1 LSLFISIVFF
11 IFYVILYVITRT
23 YSGKLNICLR
33 IGFLLSLTFLF
44 LITVNFFYLHWY
56 ILHIFLSTV
65 FVISN
70 ILLFVGFLK
79 QYREFNEEIK
89 RERFSKIELKDVTK
103 FYSTISE
110 ERDIKSFF
118 KTLTLESMKLI
129 RRARKAT
136 VVFKKEN
143 NTLGFCF
150 AYGYNMGE
158 LGKLELSKKEFML
171 SNGVKVVHSIAKM
184 DKELLD
190 SKAYEV
196 LEKNG
201 ILSVRSTLIIPI
213 IVDGESYA
221 NLNLDILDEEDFDK
235 RDKEIGQLIS
245 TMASSI
251 ISTRIHVRSVS
262 NDLAFSREYVENA
275 DEGMIMR
282 RLSGEIVFVNDNTL
296 RILSAKREDLLN
308 KNINDVITPFIKRIN
323 DEVFF
328 GMDRVSDKQIFE
340 WRKGNNHK
348 KYISVVH
355 WTARLGNTFYV
366 FYILTDLTKMFRLKW
381 LFHMFSEAERVFSEE
396 KNLAAISNEFLNI
409 FMKYLAIDG
418 GGFYIYDN
426 SQLKLISSIGCEAL
440 PSRISIS
447 KDGKDIFSR
456 TIRFKRATYM
466 DKASIKVDEQYLQ
479 GRRGSIVCLPL
490 LKGNS
495 IEGIL
500 VLFYNDIV
508 SSEDLDTMESLAKEI
523 SYRFGI
529 LTANLRLKDT
539 HEELVE
545 DVKDA
550 SRIFKIL
557 IPEIAPRMGW
567 FRVNSRFFP
576 FDIPQ
581 GDYHKVFAI
590 DEENLGIAMIDSGG
604 EGVKGAVIAIFIDK
618 WIESNLVDNISIF
631 YEPLKFIEE
640 INASIER
647 ELSNNVSKKLKIC
660 FALLKTSEFNLT
672 VAAKGENWEYVTI
685 TNDKVTLVP
694 LKSKVLHRSRINSK
708 EVFLFHTD
716 GISEHSEINNLIDLA
731 SSIESESLFSG
742 ITTVA
747 EDQILKRLKDDL
759 TLVFID
765 QTPPYEMRWEDKVLY
780 ANIFDNRL
788 YIVANFARNFLDEI
802 KKKQPSLSMS
812 KHYPVMIEM
821 ITNAIEHGN
830 LRLNIQ
836 KGSREYAEL
845 YTKRLNDPRYSQRQ
859 VQVRAELEKNSVI
872 YTIRDEGEGFN
883 WHDFVTRVP
892 TPEELWGIQGR
903 GIYIIR
909 EMSDKVEYND
919 EGNELTATISNE

>member
-1 LSLFISIVFF
+1 MSLFISIVFF
-11 IFYVILYVITRT
+11 TFYVILYVITRT
-23 YSGKLNICLR
+23 YSGKLNICLKT
-33 IGFLLSLTFLF
+33 GFLLSLTFLF
-44 LITVNFFYLHWY
+44 LVTVNLFYLHWY
-56 ILHIFLSTV
+56 ILHIFLSPV

-79 QYREFNEEIK
+79 QYREFNEEIE

-136 VVFKKEN
+136 VVFRKDN
-143 NTLGFCF
+143 GTIGFCF

-158 LGKLELSKKEFML
+158 LGKLELSEKELML
-171 SNGVKVVHSIAKM
+171 SSGVKVVHSIARM

-196 LEKNG
+196 LKKNG

-213 IVDGESYA
+213 IVDGKSYA

-245 TMASSI
+245 TMASNI
-251 ISTRIHVRSVS
+251 ISTRIHARSVS
-262 NDLAFSREYVENA
+262 NDLAFFREYVESA

-296 RILSAKREDLLN
+296 RILSAKREALLN
-308 KNINDVITPFIKRIN
+308 KNINDVITPFIKQISN
-323 DEVFF
+323 EALL
-328 GMDRVSDKQIFE
+328 GMDRVTDKQIFE
-340 WRKGNNHK
+340 WRKGNNRK

-355 WTARLGNTFYV
+355 WTARLEDTFYV

-381 LFHMFSEAERVFSEE
+381 LFHMFSEAERIFSEE
-396 KNLAAISNEFLNI
+396 KNLAAISNELLNI

-418 GGFYIYDN
+418 GAFYIYN
-426 SQLKLISSIGCEAL
+426 NNQLKLISSIGCEAL

-447 KDGKDIFSR
+447 KNGKDIFSR
-456 TIRFKRATYM
+456 TTRFKRVTYT
-466 DKASIKVDEQYLQ
+466 DKALIKADEQYFPK
-479 GRRGSIVCLPL
+479 REKSIVCLPL
-490 LKGNS
+490 IERNS
-495 IEGIL
+495 VEEIL
-500 VLFYNDIV
+500 VLLYNDIV
-508 SSEDLDTMESLAKEI
+508 SSEDLDTLENLAKEI

-529 LTANLRLKDT
+529 LMANFRLKNAY
-539 HEELVE
+539 EELVE

-550 SRIFKIL
+550 SRIFKML

-567 FRVNSRFFP
+567 FRVNSQFFSSDTP
-576 FDIPQ
+576 R

-590 DEENLGIAMIDSGG
+590 DEENLGIVMIDSGG
-604 EGVKGAVIAIFIDK
+604 EAVKGAVIAVFIDK
-618 WIESNLVDNISIF
+618 WIEGNLVDNISVF

-647 ELSNNVSKKLKIC
+647 ELSRDVSKKLKIC
-660 FALLKTSEFNLT
+660 FALLKTSEFKLT

-685 TNDKVTLVP
+685 TNDKVVLVP
-694 LKSKVLHRSRINSK
+694 LKSKVLHRSGINSE

-716 GISEHSEINNLIDLA
+716 GISERSEINNLIDLA
-731 SSIESESLFSG
+731 LSIESKSLFSG
-742 ITTVA
+742 ITTVV
-747 EDQILKRLKDDL
+747 EDQILKKLKDDL

-765 QTPPYEMRWEDKVLY
+765 QTPPYEMRWEDNILY

-788 YIVANFARNFLDEI
+788 YIVSNFARNFLDEI
-802 KKKQPSLSMS
+802 KKKQPSLNMS

-859 VQVRAELEKNSVI
+859 VQVRAELKKGNVI
-872 YTIRDEGEGFN
+872 YTVRDEGEGFN

-909 EMSDKVEYND
+909 EMSDKVEYN
-919 EGNELTATISNE
+919 EKGNKLTATISNE